1 MRVIHYT
8 SANGSILLTI
18 IIRIIY
24 DMNNIMLVKWIS
36 DRRDDRVMI
45 SDKI

>member
-1 MRVIHYT
+1 MMRVIHYT

-24 DMNNIMLVKWIS
+24 DMNIMYNVVSEVNK
-36 DRRDDRVMI
+36 
-45 SDKI
+45 

>member
-24 DMNNIMLVKWIS
+24 DMNIMLVKWIS
-36 DRRDDRVMI
+36 DIRDDRVMT